1 MFERP
6 KRVVRSQIKKFDIVI
21 EELSSLKKEFHAER
35 KNTNSLRKS
44 VETVLKNSETLRNVE
59 MLPLYEEMRREYTPR
74 QLGFLETVEKLADEE
89 LSFVRV
95 GDGELKMALDLTI
108 NHEFQKNTVH
118 LQRDL
123 IGAIEESR
131 DREGVLFGSPH
142 FYRGPH
148 WSAVWSRIWPEFKE
162 LIEPARVMGNA
173 HVTRPIYFDVTEQE
187 GVEAWR
193 RVWDKKNV
201 TIITGKSSR
210 FELTPELF
218 DNLASAERIDSVD
231 KHAYKDIPRLLTLV
245 DAAKET
251 DLFLVA
257 LGPAGTILTAEI
269 AKRGRRAVD
278 VGHISSSYATSFKG
292 AKRPEQTEFSRLAK

>member
-1 MFERP
+1 MFDGP
-6 KRVVRSQIKKFDIVI
+6 KQIVRNQ
-21 EELSSLKKEFHAER
+21 LKKYDAVTKELTSVKQELQAER
-35 KNTNSLRKS
+35 KNTNRLRKS
-44 VETVLKNSETLRNVE
+44 VETILKNSETSRNIE

-74 QLGFLETVEKLADEE
+74 QLGFLETVQKLADED

-108 NHEFQKNTVH
+108 NLEFQKNTVY

-123 IGAIEESR
+123 IDAIRESR
-131 DREGVLFGSPH
+131 DRENVLFGSPH

-162 LIEPARVMGNA
+162 LIEPASVLGNA
-173 HVTRPIYFDVTEQE
+173 HVTRPIYFDVTEHE

-193 RVWDKKNV
+193 RVWEKKKV

-210 FELTPELF
+210 FELIPELF
-218 DNLASAERIDSVD
+218 DNLESAERIDSID
-231 KHAYKDIPRLLTLV
+231 KHAYRDIPRLLTLV
-245 DAAKET
+245 DEARNT

-257 LGPAGTILTAEI
+257 LGPAGTILTSEI
-269 AKRGRRAVD
+269 AKRGRRAID

-292 AKRPEQTEFSRLAK
+292 AKRPEKTEFSRTAQ